1 MAYQYT
7 KQPLR
12 TLFLVY
18 QGLSTLFVRLPLWV
32 FLGIPRQVPSA
43 RLRPMHSYEI
53 VLIQV
58 SPAQE
63 ILGSEADGDGQFNP
77 PRFWLI

>member
-1 MAYQYT
+1 
-7 KQPLR
+7 
-12 TLFLVY
+12 
-18 QGLSTLFVRLPLWV
+18 
-32 FLGIPRQVPSA
+32 
-43 RLRPMHSYEI
+43 MHSYEI